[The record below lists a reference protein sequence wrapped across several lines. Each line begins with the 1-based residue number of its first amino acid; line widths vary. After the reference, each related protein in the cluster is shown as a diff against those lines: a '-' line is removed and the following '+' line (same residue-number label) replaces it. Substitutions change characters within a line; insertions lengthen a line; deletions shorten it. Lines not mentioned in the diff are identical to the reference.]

1 MQGVMRS
8 KKMKKMIEISLN
20 GMKREVEVEPTDIL
34 LDVLRDRLG
43 VKSPKFGCGRGDCG
57 SCTIFMNGRSVRSC
71 IILAVEA
78 DGADIQTLE
87 GIPEEKLHNLQ
98 ESFIKHSSF
107 QCGFCTPGMVLSAV
121 ELLEKNPLPSEEEI
135 KAALAGNLCRCT
147 GYTPIIDAVVDAS
160 KRRQRR
166 KT

>member
-1 MQGVMRS
+1 
-8 KKMKKMIEISLN
+8 MKKRIEFTLN

-34 LDVLRDRLG
+34 LDVLRDGLG

-57 SCTIFMNGRSVRSC
+57 SCTVFMNGRSVRSC

-87 GIPEEKLHNLQ
+87 GIPEEKVYYLQ
-98 ESFIKHSSF
+98 ESFIEHSSF

-121 ELLEKNPLPSEEEI
+121 ELLEKNPHPSEEEI
-135 KAALAGNLCRCT
+135 KEALAGNLCRCT
-147 GYTPIIDAVVDAS
+147 GYIPIIDAVVDAS
-160 KRRQRR
+160 KRSQRR